1 MKLDFFIGF
10 SYIIVFTDMLCDI
23 TFLLVTLAAPE
34 NSFFIH
40 YNTTITISFYGQNH
54 KTALI
59 LYEIIKVAI
68 CTASL

>member
-40 YNTTITISFYGQNH
+40 YNTTITISFYG
-54 KTALI
+54 
-59 LYEIIKVAI
+59 
-68 CTASL
+68 